1 MIKQMVMAK
10 KFTLE
15 ARPEPAYYTLA
26 GISCHLKDYRL
37 SFLINQAMGFDFI
50 KMEDLPEGYSLY
62 FYRDEECRNTYSLI
76 SNRTAE
82 KFLFPSSKQADF
94 ILLVEGPYK
103 KSQLNRLINDLKA
116 IPNILTAF
124 EVQAQSLKNCAAF
137 LDDLELHFMN
147 IRKKAKLKSISLL
160 K

>member
-15 ARPEPAYYTLA
+15 ARPETAYYTLA

-37 SFLINQAMGFDFI
+37 SFLLNQAIGCNFI
-50 KMEDLPEGYSLY
+50 KMEDLPGGYSLY
-62 FYRDEECRNTYSLI
+62 FYRDEECRNAYSLI
-76 SNRTAE
+76 SNRSAE
-82 KFLFPSSKQADF
+82 KLLFPALKQADF
-94 ILLVEGPYK
+94 IMLVEGPYK
-103 KSQLNRLINDLKA
+103 KSQLNRLINNLKA

-124 EVQAQSLKNCAAF
+124 EIQAQSLKNFASF

-147 IRKKAKLKSISLL
+147 IRKEAKLKSISI
-160 K
+160 

>member
-1 MIKQMVMAK
+1 MIKKMVMAK
-10 KFTLE
+10 KFTLD

-37 SFLINQAMGFDFI
+37 SFLLNQAMGCDFI
-50 KMEDLPEGYSLY
+50 KMEDLPGGYSLY

-76 SNRTAE
+76 SNRSAE
-82 KFLFPSSKQADF
+82 KILFPGLKQTDF

-103 KSQLNRLINDLKA
+103 KSQLNRLVNNLKT

-124 EVQAQSLKNCAAF
+124 EIQAQSLKNFAGF

-147 IRKKAKLKSISLL
+147 IRKKAKLKSVSL
-160 K
+160 